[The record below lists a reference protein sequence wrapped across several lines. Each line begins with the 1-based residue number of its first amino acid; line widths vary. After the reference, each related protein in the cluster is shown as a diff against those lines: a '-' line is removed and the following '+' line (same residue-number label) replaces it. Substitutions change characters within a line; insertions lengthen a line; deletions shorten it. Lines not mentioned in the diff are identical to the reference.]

1 MYCQRRSVKVSL
13 SKVIGGRGG
22 GGGGGASRTA
32 ASFYSAKLCIL
43 FQFTLML
50 LKLERGFITVDLLN
64 QNPKKKVMLL
74 YKNCF
79 N

>member
-1 MYCQRRSVKVSL
+1 MCQHPAYQVNVLRKGVLCAPDSSNFLGHPVL
-13 SKVIGGRGG
+13 LNLEHALI
-22 GGGGGASRTA
+22 TA
-32 ASFYSAKLCIL
+32 
-43 FQFTLML
+43 
-50 LKLERGFITVDLLN
+50 DLLN